1 MKAKIIGIFL
11 LAVAMLTP
19 CAFATPVPIHN
30 ASFEFST
37 AGTVYTIYG
46 DYTVGGVSDWTY
58 TGSSE
63 WGRWAPVS
71 SPALTFFNSNVPDLK
86 YIGYLNGGSI
96 FQQLDWTVRANNVFT
111 LSLEIGHRSDIS
123 VPNYGVE
130 LLAGD
135 KVLASNGSVTP
146 LAGQF
151 DTLVLSYTAL
161 EGDSNIGSNLGIRIS
176 ANGKQ
181 LDFDN
186 LKLSNDA
193 RNVPEPA
200 TLLLFGVGLI
210 GLAGFSRRKFKKN

>member
-1 MKAKIIGIFL
+1 MKARIIGIFL

-19 CAFATPVPIHN
+19 CAFATSVPIYN

-37 AGTVYTIYG
+37 AGTVHSIYG
-46 DYTVGGVSDWTY
+46 DYTVGGISDWTY

-63 WGRWAPVS
+63 WGRWSPVS
-71 SPALTFFNSNVPDLK
+71 SPALTFFTSNVPDLK

-123 VPNYGVE
+123 VPDYMVE

-146 LAGQF
+146 LSGQF

-161 EGDSNIGSNLGIRIS
+161 EGDSNVGSNLGIRIS

-186 LKLSNDA
+186 LQLTNHS
-193 RNVPEPA
+193 VPEPA
-200 TLLLFGVGLI
+200 TLLFLGLGLI
-210 GLAGFSRRKFKKN
+210 GLTGFSRKRFKKS